1 MELEKVN
8 PKITSIEGK
17 VDRIKFLLESIKTTY
32 RLRGIRRALVAE
44 ALLICFDK
52 HENEIKN
59 KIINKAVE
67 KLKSEL
73 PLEKPCPSTSPHKSF
88 PLIDGKEF
96 LDRLTKKPP
105 PQNRLR
111 EAIQYITNLLDKPE
125 RHEDYSG

>member
-59 KIINKAVE
+59 KNINKAVE

-73 PLEKPCPSTSPHKSF
+73 PLENLAHPQAPTKVFRLSMVKSF
-88 PLIDGKEF
+88 STAL
-96 LDRLTKKPP
+96 
-105 PQNRLR
+105 LR
-111 EAIQYITNLLDKPE
+111 SRRKTD
-125 RHEDYSG
+125 